1 MEEREF
7 TLEQMETGKMLD
19 KLDKNVIPDKKAI
32 RKAALAAR
40 EALGGEERKRGS
52 LLLTE
57 RVLGHQWFYGSEEI
71 LCFVSYGSEID
82 TGEIMT
88 EALRLGKRV
97 YVPKVLT
104 GEDNEVLQYNMASQS
119 YENLCYKKTSYH
131 DKTTQYMDFF
141 RIENMSQLKAGY
153 RGILEPSGDSERYV
167 YTSERAGRTLMLMPG
182 AAFDSFR
189 NRLGYGGGFYDRY
202 LADREALQLRTIA
215 VGFKCQ
221 MVEEIPAESTDI
233 RPCQVICV

>member
-1 MEEREF
+1 
-7 TLEQMETGKMLD
+7 MLD
-19 KLDKNVIPDKKAI
+19 RDVTLDKKAI

-40 EALGGEERKRGS
+40 EALDGSERKKGA

-57 RVLGHQWFYGSEEI
+57 RILGHQWFYGAEEI

-82 TGEIMT
+82 TGEIIT

-97 YVPKVLT
+97 YVPKVLQ
-104 GEDNEVLQYNMASQS
+104 GD
-119 YENLCYKKTSYH
+119 
-131 DKTTQYMDFF
+131 DKTPQYMDFF
-141 RIENMSQLKAGY
+141 RIEDMSQLKTGY
-153 RGILEPSGDSERYV
+153 RGIMEPSGDSERYV
-167 YTSERAGRTLMLMPG
+167 YTSKRAGRTLMLMPG

-202 LADREALQLRTIA
+202 LADKEALKLRTIA

-221 MVEEIPAESTDI
+221 MVEAIPAESTDI
-233 RPCQVICV
+233 KPCQVICV

>member
-1 MEEREF
+1 
-7 TLEQMETGKMLD
+7 MLD
-19 KLDKNVIPDKKAI
+19 RDVILDKKAI

-40 EALGGEERKRGS
+40 EALDGSERKKGA

-57 RVLGHQWFYGSEEI
+57 RILGHQWFYGAEEI

-82 TGEIMT
+82 TGEIIM

-97 YVPKVLT
+97 YVPKVLQ
-104 GEDNEVLQYNMASQS
+104 GD
-119 YENLCYKKTSYH
+119 
-131 DKTTQYMDFF
+131 DKTPQYMDFF
-141 RIENMSQLKAGY
+141 RIEDMSQLKTGY
-153 RGILEPSGDSERYV
+153 RGIREPSGDSERYV

-182 AAFDSFR
+182 AAFDCFR

-202 LADREALQLRTIA
+202 LANREALQLRTVA

>member
-1 MEEREF
+1 
-7 TLEQMETGKMLD
+7 MLD
-19 KLDKNVIPDKKAI
+19 RDVTLDKKAI

-40 EALGGEERKRGS
+40 EALGMSERKKGA

-82 TGEIMT
+82 TGEIIM
-88 EALRLGKRV
+88 EALRLGKRA
-97 YVPKVLT
+97 YVPKVLP
-104 GEDNEVLQYNMASQS
+104 GDDNGALQYM
-119 YENLCYKKTSYH
+119 E
-131 DKTTQYMDFF
+131 FF
-141 RIENMSQLKAGY
+141 RIEALSQLKPGY
-153 RGILEPSGDSERYV
+153 RGILEPSGDSERYIC
-167 YTSERAGRTLMLMPG
+167 TSERAKRTLMLMPG
-182 AAFDSFR
+182 AAFDRFR

-215 VGFKCQ
+215 IGFKCQ

>member
-1 MEEREF
+1 
-7 TLEQMETGKMLD
+7 MLD
-19 KLDKNVIPDKKAI
+19 RDVTLDKKAI

-40 EALGGEERKRGS
+40 EALGREERKRGA

-57 RVLGHQWFYGSEEI
+57 RILGHQWFYGSEEI

-97 YVPKVLT
+97 YVPKVLP
-104 GEDNEVLQYNMASQS
+104 GDNNEASHHNEASNHNEVSHHNEALRHRNFLRM
-119 YENLCYKKTSYH
+119 E
-131 DKTTQYMDFF
+131 FF
-141 RIENMSQLKAGY
+141 RIEDMSQLIPAY

-167 YTSERAGRTLMLMPG
+167 YTAERAKRTLMLMPG

-189 NRLGYGGGFYDRY
+189 NRIGYGGGFYDRY
-202 LADREALQLRTIA
+202 LADREELQLRTIA

-221 MVEEIPAESTDI
+221 MVEEIPTESTDI
-233 RPCQVICV
+233 RPYQVICV

>member
-1 MEEREF
+1 
-7 TLEQMETGKMLD
+7 MLD
-19 KLDKNVIPDKKAI
+19 KDVILDKKAI
-32 RKAALAAR
+32 RKTALAAR
-40 EALGGEERKRGS
+40 EALGGSERKKGS

-57 RVLGHQWFYGSEEI
+57 RILGHQWFYGAVDL

-97 YVPKVLT
+97 YVPKVLP
-104 GEDNEVLQYNMASQS
+104 GDNNATSQHNEASRHRNFLGM
-119 YENLCYKKTSYH
+119 E
-131 DKTTQYMDFF
+131 FF
-141 RIENMSQLKAGY
+141 RIEALSQLKPGY

-167 YTSERAGRTLMLMPG
+167 YTSERAGRTLLLMPG

-202 LADREALQLRTIA
+202 LADKEALQLRTIA

>member
-1 MEEREF
+1 MEHMRTEKAILYDKEV
-7 TLEQMETGKMLD
+7 LD
-19 KLDKNVIPDKKAI
+19 KRPIMDKKAI

-40 EALGGEERKRGS
+40 EALGADERKKGA

-57 RVLGHQWFYGSEEI
+57 RILGHQWFYGSEDI

-88 EALRLGKRV
+88 EALRIGKRV
-97 YVPKVLT
+97 YVPKVLP
-104 GEDNEVLQYNMASQS
+104 GDNNEAV
-119 YENLCYKKTSYH
+119 
-131 DKTTQYMDFF
+131 DFF
-141 RIENMSQLKAGY
+141 RIEDISQLKPGY
-153 RGILEPSGDSERYV
+153 RGILEPSGDSEKYV
-167 YTSERAGRTLMLMPG
+167 CTAERAKCTLMLMPG
-182 AAFDSFR
+182 AAFDGFR

-202 LADREALQLRTIA
+202 LADREALQERTVA

-221 MVEEIPAESTDI
+221 MVEKIPAESTDI